1 MAGQGREGW
10 ASGWGVLGRER
21 ERERE
26 RERKN
31 AAETR
36 QRQPRSGNKLDSG
49 N

>member
-26 RERKN
+26 KEC
-31 AAETR
+31 
-36 QRQPRSGNKLDSG
+36 SGNTAEATPQRKQTR
-49 N
+49 

>member
-26 RERKN
+26 RKN

-36 QRQPRSGNKLDSG
+36 QRQLRSGNKLDSG